1 MHFLL
6 NIVHTHTYLLL
17 KMLSSVLCRWSPWR
31 TSCDANI
38 LPQISLPPGHLL
50 RGHNTSMLARSSGI
64 GRQLKGQEL
73 SIRLK
78 LQPGSSASNLL
89 IFSWWSVSELYD
101 FFEQDSISFISN
113 SNSFNSN
120 CPRKGRGKD
129 EFLQNSAEQI
139 SAEFGG
145 IRRNSAVQKTCK
157 TAPNYFLA
165 DKPVQYHA
173 CKFPLSRAWCIHD
186 CSPFNMWNTP
196 NRLGTSKA
204 SVNDKYE
211 FIFII

>member
-17 KMLSSVLCRWSPWR
+17 QMRSSVLCRWSPWK

-38 LPQISLPPGHLL
+38 LSQIFLPPGHLL
-50 RGHNTSMLARSSGI
+50 RGHNTFMLARSSGI
-64 GRQLKGQEL
+64 GRQLIGQEL

-120 CPRKGRGKD
+120 CPRKGRGND
-129 EFLQNSAEQI
+129 LSFCRILQSRFLQN

-145 IRRNSAVQKTCK
+145 IRQCR
-157 TAPNYFLA
+157 
-165 DKPVQYHA
+165 KPAKQH
-173 CKFPLSRAWCIHD
+173 RI
-186 CSPFNMWNTP
+186 
-196 NRLGTSKA
+196 
-204 SVNDKYE
+204 
-211 FIFII
+211 IF

>member
-120 CPRKGRGKD
+120 CPRKGRGND
-129 EFLQNSAEQI
+129 LSFCRILQSRFLQN

-145 IRRNSAVQKTCK
+145 IRQCR
-157 TAPNYFLA
+157 
-165 DKPVQYHA
+165 KPAKQH
-173 CKFPLSRAWCIHD
+173 RI
-186 CSPFNMWNTP
+186 
-196 NRLGTSKA
+196 
-204 SVNDKYE
+204 
-211 FIFII
+211 IF